1 MLLDKFFNLNKTT
14 MSAFEPRDWD
24 TLDMNTKIRLFSL
37 HFPPHRVLRTLRAGQ
52 GLSQAPFL
60 PRLYTE
66 DESESED
73 EPFDLPP
80 PPAPQ
85 LVRHDPSI
93 GGWVAERHVTFQDQ
107 EFPAHVRQMLRELRC
122 SPPPTE

>member
-1 MLLDKFFNLNKTT
+1 
-14 MSAFEPRDWD
+14 MSAFEPRDWH

-37 HFPPHRVLRTLRAGQ
+37 HFPPHRVLRTLRQGQ
-52 GLSQAPFL
+52 GLTRAPFM

-66 DESESED
+66 DEPEPMLFTEDESED

-80 PPAPQ
+80 PPAPT
-85 LVRHDPSI
+85 LVRHDTSI

-107 EFPAHVRQMLRELRC
+107 ELPAPLQQMLRELRC

>member
-1 MLLDKFFNLNKTT
+1 

-52 GLSQAPFL
+52 GLTQAPFL

-66 DESESED
+66 DESDSESED

-80 PPAPQ
+80 PAPK
-85 LVRHDPSI
+85 LVRHDTSI

-122 SPPPTE
+122 SPTE